1 MTIKHRFAPFGLVAP
16 VVILLVLMILIPEI
30 WALVLSFTDYRIG
43 KPLNFI
49 GIKNFSKI
57 FGDSNFWN
65 ALPRNFL
72 FVVVAVPLQI
82 IVGLAFSLL
91 LARRFALQ
99 RIWVALILAPNA
111 ISPAVAAVIWKYL
124 LDFNVGPVNYFL
136 DQLGLGRHM
145 WLSSFSLALP
155 SVILVY
161 IWRTIPFVVLILYP
175 ALISVPR
182 ELYEAAAIDR
192 ASAWQS
198 FRCITMPLLRPAL
211 YVALVF
217 RIIIS
222 FRVFGEIWTLTQGGP
237 IRATEVLSIY
247 LYREGFKYWHFGT
260 AAAVAWIILIFTM
273 LAASY
278 QMRSMYKNMFAT

>member
-1 MTIKHRFAPFGLVAP
+1 MTIERRFAPFGLVAP

-49 GIKNFSKI
+49 GINNFSKI

-65 ALPRNFL
+65 ALARNFL

-91 LARRFALQ
+91 LAREFTLQ

-111 ISPAVAAVIWKYL
+111 ISPAVAAVMWKYL

-136 DQLGLGRHM
+136 DQLGFGRYM

-175 ALISVPR
+175 ALISFPR

-198 FRCITMPLLRPAL
+198 FRYITMPLLRPAL

-222 FRVFGEIWTLTQGGP
+222 FRVFGEIWTLTRGGP
-237 IRATEVLSIY
+237 LRATEVLSIY
-247 LYREGFKYWHFGT
+247 LYVQGFEYWHFGT
-260 AAAVAWIILIFTM
+260 AAAVGWMILIFTM